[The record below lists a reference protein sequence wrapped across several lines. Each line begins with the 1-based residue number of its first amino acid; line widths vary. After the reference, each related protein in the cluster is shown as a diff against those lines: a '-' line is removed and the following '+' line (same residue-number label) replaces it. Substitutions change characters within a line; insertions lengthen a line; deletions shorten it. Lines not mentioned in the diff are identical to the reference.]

1 MIGASSISEMF
12 RQYAA
17 RLMSVTKQPVSRVH
31 PAEGTSVATMSAEQR
46 QMSDKKMAND
56 LDRIIEAEMLLA
68 YD

>member
-17 RLMSVTKQPVSRVH
+17 RLMSVTKQPVSRVR